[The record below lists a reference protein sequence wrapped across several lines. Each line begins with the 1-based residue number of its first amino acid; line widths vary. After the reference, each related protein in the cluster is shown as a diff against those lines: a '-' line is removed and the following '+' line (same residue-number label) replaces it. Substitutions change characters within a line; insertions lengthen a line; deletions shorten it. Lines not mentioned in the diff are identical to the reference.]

1 MTYTSQ
7 KGSNVPKSL
16 PFVLRY
22 HRSTPL
28 YFSRLFHKPSPTL
41 DMAFLT
47 NLLLLGCATLPLGLA
62 NPVPNPVAI
71 PDPSPIG
78 PIQAACT
85 TSVHIDSQTK
95 DVPGPVHGVGGTC
108 TAGTA
113 G

>member
-1 MTYTSQ
+1 MT
-7 KGSNVPKSL
+7 
-16 PFVLRY
+16 
-22 HRSTPL
+22 
-28 YFSRLFHKPSPTL
+28 LF
-41 DMAFLT
+41 T
-47 NLLLLGCATLPLGLA
+47 NLLLVVYATIPICLA

-78 PIQAACT
+78 PIQPACT
-85 TSVHIDSQTK
+85 TSVHIDKQTP